1 MGLKLILAT
10 SNVHKVTELRN
21 LLPGSYELG
30 SLSETGNTESIPE
43 TGKTFTENALQKAR
57 FVYNRY
63 SVNSLADDSGLVVD
77 ALNGAPGIYSARFAG
92 EQANSSDNI
101 GKLMDLMKDKPN
113 RTARFVAVLALI
125 IEGKEYVFEGVCEGT
140 IADKVSGKE
149 GFGYDPVFIPQRYD
163 QTFAELGADVKNAI
177 SHRAVAVQ
185 KLVAFLNSLNN

>member
-21 LLPGSYELG
+21 LLPGSYEIG

-92 EQANSSDNI
+92 EQASSSDNI

-149 GFGYDPVFIPQRYD
+149 GFGYDPVFIPQGYD